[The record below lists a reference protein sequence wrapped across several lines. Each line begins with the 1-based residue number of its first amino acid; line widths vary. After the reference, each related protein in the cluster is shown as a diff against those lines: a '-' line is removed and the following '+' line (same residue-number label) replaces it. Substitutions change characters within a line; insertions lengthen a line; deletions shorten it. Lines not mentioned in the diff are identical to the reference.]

1 MKEMTTK
8 EVQQVSLDI
17 LRDVHDFC
25 VKNGI
30 KYTLQGGTLIGAV
43 RHKGFIPWDD
53 DVDIAMSRP
62 DYDRFIQTYTSE
74 KGYKVFSRELEDCG
88 DVYIAFSRI
97 CDLNKTFVDD
107 SNSPCTSMKKGV
119 WIDLFPLDGVEN
131 SLFRCKARINVMKFL
146 WHVGTIKR
154 RAHTPFSEVSSA
166 KEKGK
171 LLIRK
176 MLAPF
181 LSYRF
186 IDKHISM
193 CKAIEWENSTF
204 YSNLAFL
211 GYGIRE
217 RHHKRVLDETIL
229 VSFEQEFFYIMK
241 GYDEALREKY
251 GDYMQL
257 PPKEKQVRGHDINKY
272 YWK

>member
-1 MKEMTTK
+1 MTIK

-17 LRDVHDFC
+17 LRDVHNFC
-25 VKNGI
+25 VKNRI

-53 DVDIAMSRP
+53 DVDIAMPRP
-62 DYDRFIQTYTSE
+62 DYDRFIRTYTSE
-74 KGYKVFSRELEDCG
+74 KGYKVFSRELDDCG

-97 CDLNKTFVDD
+97 CDLNKSFVDD
-107 SNSPCTSMKKGV
+107 SSAPFASMGKGV
-119 WIDLFPLDGVEN
+119 WIDVFPLDGVEN
-131 SLFRCKARINVMKFL
+131 SVKRCKLRISVMKVL

-154 RAHTPFSEVSSA
+154 LSRGNL
-166 KEKGK
+166 KETKSKTEKIK
-171 LLIRK
+171 LFCRK
-176 MLAPF
+176 VLAPF
-181 LSYRF
+181 MSYKA

-193 CKAIEWENSTF
+193 CKAIKWEDSTY

-217 RHHKRVLDETIL
+217 RHHKHVFDETIL
-229 VSFEQEFFYIMK
+229 VPFEQDNFYIMK